1 MNIKKRIIKAILIIL
16 MGLTVV
22 FAIQLVRGFIG
33 SQIIKDEND
42 FTGSDLGEGN
52 EIEQKNKDE
61 LLFVFAGVDATGE
74 KFGL

>member
-16 MGLTVV
+16 MGLTVL

-33 SQIIKDEND
+33 SQIIKDENN

-52 EIEQKNKDE
+52 KIEQKIKMNCY
-61 LLFVFAGVDATGE
+61 LFLQV
-74 KFGL
+74 